1 MPQTINESGATV
13 LITTH
18 YIDEARESG
27 RVSFLRDGHLLAEES
42 PELLLKKLQCKTLEE
57 VFFTLSRIK
66 IGEETWQL
74 LQNEKTKTLTNDAI
88 DNSIDSKAALIQN
101 HNDSKC
107 SKEFLNYDHLYALFC
122 RDYFYFTHNL
132 HLFMLYMS
140 IPIITLTLFSIVLNN
155 GIRSIPIAIYN
166 GDQSIYDL
174 NLGQNHRLSDLFI
187 NEFNTSMVALNFY
200 QNEYEAE
207 RSVKLGHNSMVISF
221 RSNFSHLFLN
231 RYFEQ
236 QYDDH
241 DNDDDINGDGEMH
254 IYYDYTNLPSIMSV
268 NNSILV
274 SMRRM
279 IQKYCEIR
287 GLNPQAF
294 AIPIE
299 EREYLYGTIDE
310 NFLNFIFPMAL
321 IYSQY
326 LVNVARSAFEL
337 LYLNDNGCMN
347 RDLIQGVRPVEL
359 ILELILASMIS
370 LLVQTCL
377 IMIFTF
383 GVLGFLNAGD
393 YFSPFM
399 IIFTTSVQGMATGI
413 LLAIVISDKATVMVN
428 NNH

>member
-1 MPQTINESGATV
+1 MIRQQIWSHLRQLCRMEGATV

-88 DNSIDSKAALIQN
+88 DNSIDSKATLIQN

-221 RSNFSHLFLN
+221 RSNFSRLFLN
-231 RYFEQ
+231 R
-236 QYDDH
+236 
-241 DNDDDINGDGEMH
+241 
-254 IYYDYTNLPSIMSV
+254 
-268 NNSILV
+268 
-274 SMRRM
+274 
-279 IQKYCEIR
+279 
-287 GLNPQAF
+287 LNPQAF

-359 ILELILASMIS
+359 ILELIWH
-370 LLVQTCL
+370 Q
-377 IMIFTF
+377 
-383 GVLGFLNAGD
+383 
-393 YFSPFM
+393 
-399 IIFTTSVQGMATGI
+399 
-413 LLAIVISDKATVMVN
+413 
-428 NNH
+428 